1 MSFFFDTM
9 LPLLTILG
17 PTACGKTHIATE
29 TAYRLGGEIISAD
42 SRQVFRGM
50 DIGTGKDLDEYT
62 IHGKEIPY
70 HLIDIRQP
78 GYEYSAGEFYRD
90 FWQVY
95 DQLQSKNVV
104 PILCGGTGLYI
115 ESVLKQYPFVLVPH
129 NAELRE
135 RLASQSDEQLAAL
148 LQTYIKLHNH
158 TDTESRERMLR
169 AIEIQDYQK
178 NHPFEKRT
186 DFSSVVFGIAYPR
199 QTIMQR
205 IRQRLEQRLHEGMV
219 DEVQA
224 LIDNGV
230 SPELLKRYGLE
241 YRYVT
246 QYILKE
252 ITYDQMLEQLNIA
265 IRQFAK
271 RQMTWFR
278 RMERNGTEIRWI
290 DPMLDFDEKIDIIT
304 ETYKNTIK

>member
-1 MSFFFDTM
+1 
-9 LPLLTILG
+9 
-17 PTACGKTHIATE
+17 
-29 TAYRLGGEIISAD
+29 
-42 SRQVFRGM
+42 
-50 DIGTGKDLDEYT
+50 
-62 IHGKEIPY
+62 
-70 HLIDIRQP
+70 
-78 GYEYSAGEFYRD
+78 
-90 FWQVY
+90 
-95 DQLQSKNVV
+95 
-104 PILCGGTGLYI
+104 
-115 ESVLKQYPFVLVPH
+115 
-129 NAELRE
+129 
-135 RLASQSDEQLAAL
+135 
-148 LQTYIKLHNH
+148 
-158 TDTESRERMLR
+158 R

-178 NHPFEKRT
+178 NHPFEKRS
-186 DFSSVVFGIAYPR
+186 DFTSVVFGIAYPR

-230 SPELLKRYGLE
+230 SPERLKRYGLE